1 MEGWK
6 PEGVCWVRHGVEGR
20 LEAGLGKYNENVL
33 MGDHLGVRE
42 KPGDRKP

>member
-1 MEGWK
+1 MLG
-6 PEGVCWVRHGVEGR
+6 
-20 LEAGLGKYNENVL
+20 EAGCGRQVGGRTEGKCNENVL